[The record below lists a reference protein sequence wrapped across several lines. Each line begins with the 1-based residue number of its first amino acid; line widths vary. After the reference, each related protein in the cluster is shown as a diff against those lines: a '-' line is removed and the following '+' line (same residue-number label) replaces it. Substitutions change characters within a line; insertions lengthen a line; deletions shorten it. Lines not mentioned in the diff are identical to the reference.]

1 VEKTIRAAQFM
12 YFVPTGETYRDKTGE
27 EQELLS
33 VRHAFFGDT
42 VDIPRAEDVESGE
55 KGGAFVTE
63 DEEEVE
69 QDSPV
74 AADEET
80 DLFSHDSLVL
90 WIKNTK
96 PSAVKVVEAAEDNP
110 DKAEALLK
118 AENEAT
124 GGQPRKAVVRGLE
137 EILEEDEEDE
147 E

>member
-1 VEKTIRAAQFM
+1 MEKTIRAAQFM

-27 EQELLS
+27 EHEHLA

-42 VDIPRAEDVESGE
+42 VDIPRAEDVETGE
-55 KGGAFVTE
+55 KGGAFVT
-63 DEEEVE
+63 DDEEVE

-90 WIKNTK
+90 WIRNTK
-96 PSAVKVVEAAEDNP
+96 PSAAKVVEAAEDNP
-110 DKAEALLK
+110 EKAEALLK

-124 GGQPRKAVVRGLE
+124 GGQPRKAVTRGLE
-137 EILEEDEEDE
+137 EILEEEDE